1 MDFDRPYSALE
12 IADLTRSEL
21 IGSGTINIL
30 LVGLNEIH
38 HVRNG
43 DITFCDHPKYME
55 TALQSAASC
64 IIVNQ
69 KRVAPEGKVL
79 LYNVDPFRAYNSLV
93 SLIVDR
99 RYLFVADSSG
109 TLSNEQRSTR
119 NKSSDSLKQRTDIH
133 PTAIIETGAVIG
145 VGVKIGAQSF
155 IGAQTVIYSETV
167 IGQNVHIGAQS
178 VIGSDAFYFKRA
190 ATKSEKW
197 VSGGG
202 VVIADN
208 VDIGALCTINKGVS
222 TNTTI
227 GAHTKIDCHVHVG
240 HDSVIGAHCLIAA
253 QVGISGNV
261 IIEDNVIIYGQVGI
275 AQNVRIGAG
284 AIILGQT
291 GVSKSIEGG
300 KKYFG
305 TPVQDVG
312 IAFRQLAKLKKL

>member
-1 MDFDRPYSALE
+1 MDFDRPYSPLE

-21 IGSGTINIL
+21 IDYGTINIQ

-38 HVRNG
+38 HVRKG

-69 KRVAPEGKVL
+69 KCVAPAGKVL
-79 LYNVDPFRAYNSLV
+79 LYNADPFKAYNSLV
-93 SLIVDR
+93 SL
-99 RYLFVADSSG
+99 FVSSG
-109 TLSNEQRSTR
+109 SLFKFDLHSSRIELRTTR
-119 NKSSDSLKQRTDIH
+119 NEQRTDIH

-305 TPVQDVG
+305 TPVQEVG
-312 IAFRQLAKLKKL
+312 VAFRQLAKLKKL